1 MNVMRFS
8 SWCTTVDLLANL
20 AYVVICDHQTCN
32 LIICQSEFSIQRR
45 SIGKMNMI
53 AVSTFGSKQRATAK
67 IWSGG
72 TPLTSRGRN
81 DIHCFSIPG
90 AEELDWASQSGKT
103 THQARLTAI
112 LRIFLK
118 ISVNFHLWKPGK
130 FKIISK
136 ILWRKRRKAVV
147 MKILER
153 DLHHHALASRDRSN
167 LETKNIHT
175 DHHSWTNL
183 SERPC

>member
-1 MNVMRFS
+1 
-8 SWCTTVDLLANL
+8 
-20 AYVVICDHQTCN
+20 
-32 LIICQSEFSIQRR
+32 
-45 SIGKMNMI
+45 MNMI

-136 ILWRKRRKAVV
+136 IPRIEGRNNVIV
-147 MKILER
+147 I
-153 DLHHHALASRDRSN
+153 S
-167 LETKNIHT
+167 
-175 DHHSWTNL
+175 
-183 SERPC
+183 